1 MDAIYFVIAFLGG
14 VSVVA
19 SRILNSK
26 LSQHIGIFPGS
37 YYNFLGG
44 LVFTIIIFVIMLIL
58 GNTSLESLSTL
69 EYSSFPVIYYFGG
82 LLGLAITALSNYYVP
97 KISAFYF
104 TLFMFTGQ
112 LFSSM
117 IFDYI
122 LFHDFSVGK
131 LIGAILVIIGLIM
144 NLQVDK
150 EDAEKLNK

>member
-1 MDAIYFVIAFLGG
+1 MASIYILIAFLGG

-26 LSQHIGIFPGS
+26 LSQHIGIFSGS
-37 YYNFLGG
+37 FYNFLGG
-44 LVFTIIIFVIMLIL
+44 LIFTILLFIVLIIF
-58 GNTSLESLSTL
+58 NQSPLENIAFVG
-69 EYSSFPVIYYFGG
+69 FPLIYYFGG

-122 LFHDFSVGK
+122 LFQDFSIGK
-131 LIGAILVIIGLIM
+131 LLGAILVIIGLAM

-150 EDAEKLNK
+150 EDAEKAKN